1 MRKSWVWQLSE
12 RKAFP
17 SIDENNTNI
26 MPKGIAHNRCTMIL
40 TIFCVNICYQ
50 GSKKNN
56 LDSTFVI
63 ALFLFTRI
71 FSLWSFRFGR
81 RKRNLVISKQ
91 LFYMKGGFI
100 TFLHW
105 TGCVTPIK
113 CIITISR
120 RWNTVTI
127 TPANFK
133 ASAIRMTHPVMEIPP
148 TTGK

>member
-81 RKRNLVISKQ
+81 RKRNSVISKNKREFQ
-91 LFYMKGGFI
+91 KNKYFVVSKNKVKRNLRTQNRFFFSRFATLSPIDIIEPAKKSMSVKG
-100 TFLHW
+100 
-105 TGCVTPIK
+105 
-113 CIITISR
+113 
-120 RWNTVTI
+120 
-127 TPANFK
+127 ANQFDD
-133 ASAIRMTHPVMEIPP
+133 
-148 TTGK
+148 